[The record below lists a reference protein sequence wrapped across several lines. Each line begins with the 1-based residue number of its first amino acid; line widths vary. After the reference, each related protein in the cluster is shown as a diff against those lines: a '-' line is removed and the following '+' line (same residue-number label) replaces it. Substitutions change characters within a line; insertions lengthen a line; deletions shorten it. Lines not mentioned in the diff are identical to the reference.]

1 MKTSSHGTIDQFEQA
16 VRQRID
22 ELSSGV
28 ESATAIT
35 ASTDETW
42 EFLRSKQVLDFDGF
56 WTEYTLWFNHETGMY
71 VCIFGDRDLYN
82 PENSDP
88 DFETESEFEAYEWF
102 EDYDTGELEGEDD
115 IYDEIHGSTPGQ
127 STPITAVYD
136 GDEMD
141 MKQFLTWLSDRGID
155 VSKHNY
161 ELKAESYDTGRT
173 YTYRFKA
180 PGDWIAYMS
189 MRLHKRMTPDNIM
202 EYINDEWIYDE
213 NYDELF
219 DSVSNMRK
227 LAESRWWGDGD
238 DFIYYLKNLDTGEML
253 YEFPNNNETTYQSDQ
268 DWDDGSDVN
277 SATNTCGIDAKP
289 VVSSEILYVDD
300 GGVLGDPGAQYDY
313 DELYNMFLDNWDD
326 DPVMVEYDT
335 FDSWF
340 KDTKPYLRV
349 VNSSEM
355 SSF

>member
-1 MKTSSHGTIDQFEQA
+1 MRTSSHGTIDQFEQA

-42 EFLRSKQVLDFDGF
+42 EFLESKSVLDFDGF
-56 WTEYTLWFNHETGMY
+56 WTEYTLWVNHETGMY
-71 VCIFGDRDLYN
+71 VCIFGDPDIYT
-82 PENSDP
+82 PENTSP
-88 DFETESEFEAYEWF
+88 DFETESEFVANEWF
-102 EDYDTGELEGEDD
+102 DDYDTGELEGEDD
-115 IYDEIHGSTPGQ
+115 IYDEIHGSTNSERNPILGKDSGIENPGYV
-127 STPITAVYD
+127 SLILDIIPYVLKDGGIADEVTEVDLSASDIVFTFKKD
-136 GDEMD
+136 GDTYTARFPE
-141 MKQFLTWLSDRGID
+141 
-155 VSKHNY
+155 Y
-161 ELKAESYDTGRT
+161 ELTGRDHDDL
-173 YTYRFKA
+173 
-180 PGDWIAYMS
+180 P
-189 MRLHKRMTPDNIM
+189 
-202 EYINDEWIYDE
+202 NDEWLIEDAARDAIAGI
-213 NYDELF
+213 N
-219 DSVSNMRK
+219 
-227 LAESRWWGDGD
+227 A
-238 DFIYYLKNLDTGEML
+238 
-253 YEFPNNNETTYQSDQ
+253 
-268 DWDDGSDVN
+268 
-277 SATNTCGIDAKP
+277 ATNTCGIAAKP

-300 GGVLGDPGAQYDY
+300 GGVLGEPGAQYDY